1 LKSLPECDIYRIKV
15 SCEHHSQQRFDTM
28 KKTLAALALG
38 TMALS
43 APAFA
48 QTQDL
53 PPTLEGTGLTPE
65 VAGGLVAATIF
76 LGVIISDDDDDP
88 TTSSTTT
95 TTTTN

>member
-1 LKSLPECDIYRIKV
+1 
-15 SCEHHSQQRFDTM
+15 M

-43 APAFA
+43 APILA
-48 QTQDL
+48 QAQDL

-76 LGVIISDDDDDP
+76 LGVIISDDDDD
-88 TTSSTTT
+88 TTAT

>member
-1 LKSLPECDIYRIKV
+1 
-15 SCEHHSQQRFDTM
+15 M

-53 PPTLEGTGLTPE
+53 PPTLEGTGLTAE
-65 VAGGLVAATIF
+65 AAGGIVAATVI
-76 LGVIISDDDDDP
+76 LGLIISDDDDP
-88 TTSSTTT
+88 TASSTTT
-95 TTTTN
+95 TTN

>member
-1 LKSLPECDIYRIKV
+1 
-15 SCEHHSQQRFDTM
+15 M

-48 QTQDL
+48 QDL

-76 LGVIISDDDDDP
+76 LGVIISDDDDG
-88 TTSSTTT
+88 TTTT